1 MEGLRL
7 DSQATVRLTLLAAG
21 RVRFK
26 TPFAL
31 PSTRQGKGFPVTVAL
46 IEHPQYGLTLVDTGL
61 GDAYFKVLRLFSA
74 QLFSSFLDAWPEAE
88 GSVAVQLQR
97 LGLRVDRILLTHLHP
112 DHVGGLCDLLEVFPQ
127 AEVLLSGE
135 ALHAAERVTGRTLWT
150 RLLAL
155 RQGLLPD
162 LFPSE
167 ELKNSRRLR
176 LADDLPWAPLGP
188 EWAPFNQAADLFGDG
203 SVRLVRLPGH
213 AAGQL
218 GAVLKTP
225 LGFTLLGA
233 DAAWSFRAMQRQRG
247 ALGVAQLIVHDHNAE
262 RALLRGLAELAERR
276 PEVQMLFSHG
286 REARDLAMSRTE
298 RYRND
303 DRQT

>member
-1 MEGLRL
+1 M
-7 DSQATVRLTLLAAG
+7 
-21 RVRFK
+21 
-26 TPFAL
+26 
-31 PSTRQGKGFPVTVAL
+31 TVAL
-46 IEHPQYGLTLVDTGL
+46 IEHPQHGLTLVDTGL
-61 GDAYFKVLRLFSA
+61 GDAYFKALRLFPA
-74 QLFSSFLDAWPEAE
+74 RLLSSFLDVLPAAE
-88 GSVAVQLQR
+88 GSVAVQLQH
-97 LGLRVDRILLTHLHP
+97 LGLHVDRILLTHLHP

-127 AEVLLSGE
+127 AEVLLSAE
-135 ALHAAERVTGRTLWT
+135 ALYAAERVTGRTLWT

-167 ELKNSRRLR
+167 ELKNSRRLQ
-176 LADDLPWAPLGP
+176 LADDLPWTPLGP

-225 LGFTLLGA
+225 MGFTLLGA
-233 DAAWSFRAMQRQRG
+233 DAAWSFRAMQRQRA
-247 ALGVAQLIVHDHNAE
+247 ALGVAQMIIHDHKAE

-276 PEVQMLFSHG
+276 PEMQMLFSHG
-286 REARDLAMSRTE
+286 REARDLALSQIERPRKDEEKPRTSRQLRE
-298 RYRND
+298 KL
-303 DRQT
+303 